1 VRVTHPERVLFPED
15 GVTKGDLARYY
26 VEIGDAIVP
35 HLRDRPFT
43 LKRYPHGIHEQA
55 YFHKQAPKGK
65 PDWIP
70 TRQFRT
76 WPRAGE
82 SRLVDFTLV
91 NETAALVWMV
101 QMNCIDMNAWYS
113 RVDKPDRPDYA
124 VFDLDPPETRNGFV
138 QAIRVAHLI
147 REALEKLELHAYPKT
162 SGADGIHVLVPIARR
177 SSYKDTYELAERVS
191 RGLEA
196 ENPGLVT
203 TEWLKK
209 KRSGVL
215 VDHRQNGHGKTI
227 AAAYSVPS
235 PARRS
240 RPRSAGR
247 SSARRCGP
255 ATSAAVR
262 RSSGWSAT
270 ATCSSPCCGAARASV
285 EPCASCAGLPGRVR
299 VADGERRRLRARERY
314 AQHPELL
321 LELAHDLDQDVL
333 RGEVELAEPLHA
345 SANPLGDIGHPRDQ
359 RVECGVGVERSRV
372 DRVDLAV
379 AAHGCGTTVGC
390 DAQRDRALRDRVGEV
405 VPRVDELV
413 EMLVQRLERPP
424 VDVPVQLL
432 PDQREI
438 DQLDERRLELAP
450 RLVAVMVVEGREMC
464 LL

>member
-1 VRVTHPERVLFPED
+1 MGEILIESGRRAVRVTNPERVLFPED

-113 RVDKPDRPDYA
+113 RVDKPDRPDYV
-124 VFDLDPPETRNGFV
+124 VFDLDPPEKRNGFV

-147 REALEKLELHAYPKT
+147 REALEKLELRSYPKT

-227 AAAYSVPS
+227 ASAYSVRPKPGAPVS
-235 PARRS
+235 TPLRWEELGEKV
-240 RPRSAGR
+240 RPRDFGR
-247 SSARRCGP
+247 REAL
-255 ATSAAVR
+255 
-262 RSSGWSAT
+262 
-270 ATCSSPCCGAARASV
+270 
-285 EPCASCAGLPGRVR
+285 ERV
-299 VADGERRRLRARERY
+299 ERY
-314 AQHPELL
+314 G
-321 LELAHDLDQDVL
+321 DLFDPVL
-333 RGEVELAEPLHA
+333 RGGQ
-345 SANPLGDIGHPRDQ
+345 SLG
-359 RVECGVGVERSRV
+359 
-372 DRVDLAV
+372 
-379 AAHGCGTTVGC
+379 
-390 DAQRDRALRDRVGEV
+390 RALR
-405 VPRVDELV
+405 EL
-413 EMLVQRLERPP
+413 RRFPP
-424 VDVPVQLL
+424 
-432 PDQREI
+432 
-438 DQLDERRLELAP
+438 
-450 RLVAVMVVEGREMC
+450 EGC
-464 LL
+464 